1 MIDITKMNLK
11 EKLGQL
17 LFVGFDGYEYNDHL
31 KTIIEEYKVGNIILF
46 TRNIQDLE
54 QLSKLNKKIHQEIY
68 KHTKIMPFISIDQE
82 GGLVTRIMKTATF
95 APGAMTIAAT
105 KLENAYKVG
114 EILGEELTYLGINM
128 NLAPTLD
135 VNNNPNNPVIGVRS
149 YGDNPQSVSEFGL
162 NFIKGLQ
169 SKGIVA
175 TAKHFP
181 GHGDVEVDS
190 HLGLPVVDHDK
201 ERLNNVELYPFKQ
214 VLNDVDAIMS
224 AHIFFKAYEQES
236 LPATLSKKVLTD
248 LLRNDLGYKGLIV
261 SDCMEMKAI
270 DDIYTTALGVKMGII
285 AGLDMAFIS
294 HSLEKQIQ
302 SLKLLEDAYLNG
314 EITMEAIDE
323 KVLRVLKFKEKTR
336 KVIEENFI
344 NNVNNLKYFENDSNR
359 NFAQKVVDDSLT
371 IFKGERFY
379 PVGKTLLIATA
390 PFATTIA
397 EDQLDTRSIIDA
409 VKREIPNIDTY
420 KLELNKVDEEILK
433 IVGDYDNVVVCSYN
447 ANIYKN
453 QAMMINL
460 INARAKKLFVLS
472 TRNPYDYL
480 AIDNVDN
487 YALVYEYTPNSVR
500 TIVKYLKG
508 ELAPSGKL
516 PVKLEKKFKAMAS
529 LYIGLEEYPLD
540 ENIKYL
546 SFLKESKIEYVFI
559 SAHMPEMHANAMN
572 ELDVIIKEANRLGI
586 KIILDVSKRS
596 VLEFGIPEGI
606 YSLRLDYGFKS
617 EEVLEFGDK
626 NFLVELNASVIKES
640 DLLYLIN
647 NGFPREKLRISHNF
661 YPKPYTGL
669 SLESVKA
676 KNDFYKKLGFKI
688 MAYIPSKFGKRPP
701 LKEGLPTCEIHRKSD
716 LVSALSDLN
725 YLNVDEVCFG
735 DAYASLVEL
744 QTLVNFRRDILVVPI
759 NVYKGISQTELE
771 ILKRTHFNRS
781 DSNDYFVRSSVR
793 VHEPIIEF
801 NTTIRSKKM
810 VTIDN
815 RNFLRYQGE
824 VGIMKTDL
832 PRDNKVNVV
841 GVALI
846 SDYLLERIKPNQKFI
861 FEIRG
866 EIEWKK

>member
-1 MIDITKMNLK
+1 MIDINKLTLK

-17 LFVGFDGYEYNDHL
+17 LFIGFDGYEYNDHL
-31 KTIIEEYKVGNIILF
+31 KTIIEEYKVGNVILF
-46 TRNIQDLE
+46 TRNIKDLD
-54 QLSKLNKKIHQEIY
+54 QLSNLNRKIHEEVL
-68 KHTKIMPFISIDQE
+68 KNTGIMPFISIDQE
-82 GGLVTRIMKTATF
+82 GGLVTRIMKEATF

-149 YGDNPQSVSEFGL
+149 YGDDPKSVSEFGL
-162 NFIKGLQ
+162 NFIRGLQ

-201 ERLNNVELYPFKQ
+201 ERLNNVELYPFKY
-214 VLNDVDAIMS
+214 VLNEVDAIMS
-224 AHIFFKAYEQES
+224 AHIFFKAYEKES

-248 LLRNDLGYKGLIV
+248 LLRNELGYNGLIV

-270 DDIYTTALGVKMGII
+270 DDIYTTAIGVKMGIL

-294 HSLEKQIQ
+294 HTLEKQIHA
-302 SLKLLEDAYLNG
+302 LKLLEEAYNNG
-314 EITMEAIDE
+314 EISMEEIDQ
-323 KVLRVLKFKEKTR
+323 KVLRILKFKEKTR
-336 KVIEENFI
+336 KIIEDNFI
-344 NNVNNLKYFENDSNR
+344 NNKNNLKYFENDANKV
-359 NFAQKVVDDSLT
+359 FAQKVVDDSLT
-371 IFKGERFY
+371 LFKGERFY

-397 EDQLDTRSIIDA
+397 EDQLDTRNIIDA

-420 KLELNKVDEEILK
+420 KLELNKIDEEILN
-433 IVGDYDNVVVCSYN
+433 IVGEYDNVVVCSYN
-447 ANIYKN
+447 ANIFKN

-460 INARAKKLFVLS
+460 INARAKKLFVIS

-529 LYIGLEEYPLD
+529 LYIGLEEYPLE

-546 SFLKESKIEYVFI
+546 SFLKEAKIEYVFI
-559 SAHMPEMHANAMN
+559 SAHMPEMHKDAMK
-572 ELDVIIKEANRLGI
+572 ELDEVIKEANRLGI

-596 VLEFGIPEGI
+596 VLEYGIPEGI
-606 YSLRLDYGFKS
+606 YSLRLDYGFRI
-617 EEVLEFGDK
+617 EEVLEFRDE
-626 NFLVELNASVIKES
+626 NFLVELNASVIKER

-647 NGFPREKLRISHNF
+647 AGFPREKLRISHNF

-669 SLESVKA
+669 SLETLKQ
-676 KNDFYKKLGFKI
+676 KNDFYKSLGFKV
-688 MAYIPSKFGKRPP
+688 MAYVPSKFGKRPP
-701 LKEGLPTCEIHRKSD
+701 LKEGLPTCEVHRHAD
-716 LVSALSDLN
+716 LVSALTDLN
-725 YLNVDEVCFG
+725 YLNIDEVCFG
-735 DAYASLVEL
+735 DAYSSLEEL
-744 QTLVNFRRDILVVPI
+744 KTLVNFRRDVLVIPI
-759 NVYKGISQTELE
+759 NVYKGISETELE
-771 ILKRTHFNRS
+771 ILKRTHVNRS
-781 DSNDYFVRSSVR
+781 DSNEYFVRSSVR
-793 VHEPIIEF
+793 VTEPINEF
-801 NTTIRSKKM
+801 NTTIRERKL

-824 VGIMKTDL
+824 VGIMKTTL
-832 PRDNKVNVV
+832 PRDNRVNVV
-841 GVALI
+841 GEALI
-846 SDYLLERIKPNQKFI
+846 SDYLLDHIKPNQKFV